1 MKEAGKGLF
10 SKGQLLLV
18 AAALLA
24 PTWGVTADAR
34 QQQPAPKLPPQ
45 AAQPAKPETKAA
57 PPAEPKGK
65 EKGTWNL
72 EVSKGTPLT
81 YSLKAANAP
90 LTDIAA
96 EIGRKLKAPISLSPL
111 MGKQKVTT
119 EFSGLTFDAALRML
133 APQVFID
140 YEVGGDAVAEPKVLA
155 VYLYAFN
162 EAPPALSAAVKN
174 SSEAMLIEGDTEE
187 GTEEYEKRKKE
198 SSLEITYTRNQ
209 LTVHAKRQP
218 LTVVL
223 YKIANEIGVPF
234 DLRHESAE
242 IVDVNFTN
250 FALDQAMRLIS
261 PSVRFYFRA
270 DLQTSQILPLRIAL
284 VAPAKT

>member
-1 MKEAGKGLF
+1 MRKAGEGLF
-10 SKGQLLLV
+10 SKGQLLVV
-18 AAALLA
+18 AAALA
-24 PTWGVTADAR
+24 ASSAGASVRA
-34 QQQPAPKLPPQ
+34 QQKPAPKQPAQ
-45 AAQPAKPETKAA
+45 AAKPEPQAEQKAGQKD
-57 PPAEPKGK
+57 KG
-65 EKGTWNL
+65 
-72 EVSKGTPLT
+72 T
-81 YSLKAANAP
+81 YSLQISKALPHTYTLKATNAP
-90 LTDIAA
+90 LSEIAA
-96 EIGRKLKAPISLSPL
+96 EFGRHLKTQVTLSPL
-111 MGKQKVTT
+111 MGKQRVTT
-119 EFSGLTFDAALRML
+119 DFSGLTFDGALRML

-140 YEVGGDAVAEPKVLA
+140 YEMGGASAEPKPLA

-162 EAPPALSAAVKN
+162 ETPPSVSAVVK
-174 SSEAMLIEGDTEE
+174 SGSEAMLVEGDTEE

-198 SSLEITYTRNQ
+198 SSLEVSYAHNQ

-242 IVDVNFTN
+242 IVDVSFTN
-250 FALDQAMRLIS
+250 AALDQAMRSIS

-284 VAPAKT
+284 VAPDKT